1 MPMPL
6 MESGD
11 GPWFVNVRI
20 RGALSVPT
28 AWLTNVKFTG
38 PSVTAPEADR
48 VAVGGT
54 AFAIPVPVS
63 VAVCGL
69 LPALSV
75 TISVPVGVPATVGLK
90 VMLIVQNALTGSE
103 GGQSLL

>member
-1 MPMPL
+1 MLMPL
-6 MESGD
+6 MESGV
-11 GPWFVNVRI
+11 GPWFVNVRTC
-20 RGALSVPT
+20 GMLSVPT
-28 AWLTNVKFTG
+28 AWLANCNVAG

-75 TISVPVGVPATVGLK
+75 TINVPVRPPARVGVK
-90 VMLIVQNALTGSE
+90 VRLMVQNALTGSE